1 MIFRLLTAAL
11 ALLLL
16 CAGCAGFVSETS
28 PVVSPS
34 LAPTIIPSLPE
45 SPSPAPSLIP
55 SPVPAPD
62 PVRAK
67 LDAMTTEQKA
77 AQLLMAGIEG
87 TTPGTDAE
95 AAIRELQVGGIIL
108 FSRNVESSEQLT
120 ALTAALR
127 ELNGDYIPLFLGVDE
142 EGGRVSRM
150 PPEVA
155 SLPAAFS
162 LRGKETDYA
171 ELGGVLAA
179 QCLAFGFNMNFAP
192 VLDIW
197 SNPNNTVIGS
207 RAYGDTWESVA
218 DAGTAVMNGLLSAG
232 VIPVAK
238 HFPGHGDTAADSH
251 TELPVVTNPLPE
263 LWEREL
269 LPFQAAIDAGAP
281 AVMAGHILLQAAD
294 NTLPSSLS
302 PDVITGLLR
311 GEMGFDGVV
320 CTDDLVMGAI
330 TETYGIGEAAVLAVE
345 AGCDLLLVCHQAENL
360 REAYNAL
367 LAAVDSGR
375 ISEARLDE
383 SVTRLLTLKERFAN
397 TPEDVPT
404 IEEVNAMARG
414 LLE

>member
-1 MIFRLLTAAL
+1 MMVRLVFAAL

-28 PVVSPS
+28 PAASPS
-34 LAPTIIPSLPE
+34 YTPTIHPTSPE
-45 SPSPAPSLIP
+45 TPSPDP
-55 SPVPAPD
+55 SPFPSPNPSPD
-62 PVRAK
+62 PVRVK

-87 TTPGTDAE
+87 TTPGADAD
-95 AAIRELQVGGIIL
+95 AAIRELQVGGVIL
-108 FSRNVESSEQLT
+108 FSRNVESAEQLT

-127 ELNGDYIPLFLGVDE
+127 DLNGDYIPLFLGVDE

-155 SLPAAFS
+155 DIPSAFS
-162 LRGKETDYA
+162 LRGKETDYTA
-171 ELGGVLAA
+171 LGSVLAA
-179 QCLAFGFNMNFAP
+179 QCLTFGFNMNFAP

-197 SNPNNTVIGS
+197 SNPDNTVIGS

-218 DAGTAVMNGLLSAG
+218 DAGMAVMNGMLSAG

-251 TELPVVTNPLPE
+251 TELPIVTKPLPE

-269 LPFQAAIDAGAP
+269 LPFQAAIDAGAH

-294 NTLPSSLS
+294 DTLPSSLS
-302 PDVITGLLR
+302 PSVITGLLR
-311 GEMGFDGVV
+311 DEMGFDGVV

-360 REAYNAL
+360 REVYYAL

-383 SVTRLLTLKERFAN
+383 SVTRLLTLKERFAAPPVN
-397 TPEDVPT
+397 VPT
-404 IEEVNAMARG
+404 LEEVNAMAREF
-414 LLE
+414 LE